1 MNDLLPILN
10 IFSTSEMNPAM
21 LAVVLALPILPNL
34 WSIWHSYKHE
44 FTSPMEK
51 YGWMLAGVMLPV
63 LGGVLYL
70 LFGFRR
76 TTGLASWAK
85 PPQQRG

>member
-1 MNDLLPILN
+1 MSDLLPIFN
-10 IFSTSEMNPAM
+10 IFSLTDLNPAL
-21 LAVVLALPILPNL
+21 LAIVLALPILPNL

-44 FTSPMEK
+44 FSTPMEK

-63 LGGVLYL
+63 IGGLLYL

-76 TTGLASWAK
+76 TTGLAHWAQS
-85 PPQQRG
+85 PQKRG

>member
-1 MNDLLPILN
+1 MTDLLPIFKV
-10 IFSTSEMNPAM
+10 FSTSDMHPAL
-21 LAVVLALPILPNL
+21 LALALTLPILPNL

-44 FTSPMEK
+44 FSSPMEK

-63 LGGVLYL
+63 LGGTLYL